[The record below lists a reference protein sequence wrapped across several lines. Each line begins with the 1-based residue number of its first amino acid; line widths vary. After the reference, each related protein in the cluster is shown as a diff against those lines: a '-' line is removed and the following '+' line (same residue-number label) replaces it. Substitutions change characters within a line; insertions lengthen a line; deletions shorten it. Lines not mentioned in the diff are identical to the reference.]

1 MGFREESCSTSLF
14 MMSPVREWGQN
25 ALRKQCKEI
34 MYISAVASHLWGS
47 LSLSLM
53 FGL

>member
-1 MGFREESCSTSLF
+1 MGFREESCSTSRF
-14 MMSPVREWGQN
+14 MVSPVREWGQN
-25 ALRKQCKEI
+25 ALRKQCKGI
-34 MYISAVASHLWGS
+34 ICISAVASHLWGS